1 MNEQKNIT
9 EQISKVL
16 DSYDIVPIET
26 IPNIDLYMDQVTTFI
41 ESALSGCKRNKNDK
55 ILTKTMINNYAK
67 AKIFPP
73 PLKKKYT
80 KNHIML
86 LIMIYH
92 LKSILSISDIS
103 RLLKPV
109 TEELTKNVQSPLLEM
124 IYSDFVEL
132 QKQNQKNIAMV
143 LENNYMENTI
153 ASPQYHKYENE
164 TIQNI
169 IVVLQLVIQ
178 SNTEKRIAEKILD
191 AHFSVKKTTSKS

>member
-132 QKQNQKNIAMV
+132 QNQNQKNIAMV
-143 LENNYMENTI
+143 LENNYIENTI
-153 ASPQYHKYENE
+153 ASPQYHNYENE

-191 AHFSVKKTTSKS
+191 AHFSIKKTSSKS

>member
-143 LENNYMENTI
+143 LENNYMQNTI
-153 ASPQYHKYENE
+153 VSPQYHQYENE

>member
-9 EQISKVL
+9 EQISEIAHSQV
-16 DSYDIVPIET
+16 IVPIET

-41 ESALSGCKRNKNDK
+41 ESALSDCKRNKNDK

-73 PLKKKYT
+73 PQKKKYT

-143 LENNYMENTI
+143 LENNYMQNTI
-153 ASPQYHKYENE
+153 VSPQYHQYENE

>member
-73 PLKKKYT
+73 PQKKKYT

>member
-9 EQISKVL
+9 EQISEIAHSQV
-16 DSYDIVPIET
+16 IVPIET

-41 ESALSGCKRNKNDK
+41 ESALSDCKRNKNDK

-73 PLKKKYT
+73 PQKKKYT

-143 LENNYMENTI
+143 LENNYMQNTI
-153 ASPQYHKYENE
+153 VSPQYHKYENE

>member
-1 MNEQKNIT
+1 MNEQKNII
-9 EQISKVL
+9 EQISEISHSQV
-16 DSYDIVPIET
+16 IVPIET

-41 ESALSGCKRNKNDK
+41 ESALSDCKRNKNDK

-73 PLKKKYT
+73 PQKKKYT

-143 LENNYMENTI
+143 LENNYMQNTI
-153 ASPQYHKYENE
+153 VSPQYHQYENE

>member
-1 MNEQKNIT
+1 MKEQKNIT
-9 EQISKVL
+9 EQISKIL
-16 DSYDIVPIET
+16 DNYDIVPIET

-73 PLKKKYT
+73 PQKKKYT

-86 LIMIYH
+86 LIIIYH

-109 TEELTKNVQSPLLEM
+109 TEELTKNMQSPLLEM

-153 ASPQYHKYENE
+153 ATPQYHQYENE

-191 AHFSVKKTTSKS
+191 THFSVKKTTVM

>member
-9 EQISKVL
+9 EQISEISHSQV
-16 DSYDIVPIET
+16 IVPIET

-41 ESALSGCKRNKNDK
+41 ESALSDCKRNKNDK

-73 PLKKKYT
+73 PQKKKYT

-143 LENNYMENTI
+143 LENNYMQNTI
-153 ASPQYHKYENE
+153 VSPQYHKYENE

-178 SNTEKRIAEKILD
+178 SNTKKRIAEKILD

>member
-1 MNEQKNIT
+1 MKEQKNIT
-9 EQISKVL
+9 EQIAKILNSH
-16 DSYDIVPIET
+16 YIVPIES

-41 ESALSGCKRNKNDK
+41 ENALADCKRSKMDK

-67 AKIFPP
+67 AKILPP
-73 PLKKKYT
+73 PIKKKYT

-92 LKSILSISDIS
+92 LKSILSIADIS

-109 TEELTKNVQSPLLEM
+109 TEELTKNAQSPILER
-124 IYSDFVEL
+124 IYSDFVKL
-132 QKQNQKNIAMV
+132 QQQNEKNMNMI
-143 LENNYMENTI
+143 LDNSYMANVTSFPECH
-153 ASPQYHKYENE
+153 QYENE
-164 TIQNI
+164 MIQNI

-191 AHFSVKKTTSKS
+191 AHFAIKKVSSK

>member
-1 MNEQKNIT
+1 MEKQKKAIQ
-9 EQISKVL
+9 QILKQL
-16 DSYDIVPIET
+16 QGNYIVPIQS

-41 ESALSGCKRNKNDK
+41 ESALSDCKRNKQDK

-67 AKIFPP
+67 AKLFPP
-73 PLKKKYT
+73 PQKKKYT

-143 LENNYMENTI
+143 LENNYMQNTI
-153 ASPQYHKYENE
+153 ASHEYHKYENE

-169 IVVLQLVIQ
+169 IVVLELVIH
-178 SNTEKRIAEKILD
+178 SNTQKRIAEKILD
-191 AHFSVKKTTSKS
+191 THFYTKKSPS

>member
-92 LKSILSISDIS
+92 LKSILSISDIC
-103 RLLKPV
+103 RLLKPIAD
-109 TEELTKNVQSPLLEM
+109 ELNKNINSPILEM
-124 IYSDFVEL
+124 IYSDFVAL
-132 QKQNQKNIAMV
+132 QQQNEKNIAMA
-143 LENNYMENTI
+143 LECNHTDMIQPSHE
-153 ASPQYHKYENE
+153 YHKYENE

-169 IVVLQLVIQ
+169 IVVLELVIH
-178 SNTEKRIAEKILD
+178 SNTQKRIAEKILD
-191 AHFSVKKTTSKS
+191 THFYTKKSPS

>member
-1 MNEQKNIT
+1 MKEQKNIT
-9 EQISKVL
+9 EQISKIL
-16 DSYDIVPIET
+16 DSHDIVPIET

-73 PLKKKYT
+73 PQKKKYT

-109 TEELTKNVQSPLLEM
+109 TEELTKNMQSPLLEM

-143 LENNYMENTI
+143 LENNYIENTI
-153 ASPQYHKYENE
+153 ASLQYHEYENE
-164 TIQNI
+164 SIQNI
-169 IVVLQLVIQ
+169 IVILQLVIQ

-191 AHFSVKKTTSKS
+191 AHFSAKKPTSKS

>member
-1 MNEQKNIT
+1 MKEQKNIT
-9 EQISKVL
+9 EQISKIL

-109 TEELTKNVQSPLLEM
+109 TEELTKNMQSPLLEM

-143 LENNYMENTI
+143 LENNYIENTI
-153 ASPQYHKYENE
+153 ASPQYHQYENE

>member
-1 MNEQKNIT
+1 MEKQKQAIQ
-9 EQISKVL
+9 QILKQL
-16 DSYDIVPIET
+16 QGNYIVPIQS

-73 PLKKKYT
+73 PQKKKYT

-92 LKSILSISDIS
+92 LKSILSISDIC
-103 RLLKPV
+103 RLLKPI
-109 TEELTKNVQSPLLEM
+109 TEELNKNIDSPLLEM
-124 IYSDFVEL
+124 IYSDFVAL
-132 QKQNQKNIAMV
+132 QQQNEKNIAMA
-143 LENNYMENTI
+143 LECNHTDRIQPSLE
-153 ASPQYHKYENE
+153 YHKYENE

-169 IVVLQLVIQ
+169 IVVLELVIH
-178 SNTEKRIAEKILD
+178 SNTQKRIAEKILD
-191 AHFSVKKTTSKS
+191 AHFYTKKSPS

>member
-9 EQISKVL
+9 EQISEISHSQV
-16 DSYDIVPIET
+16 IVPIET

-41 ESALSGCKRNKNDK
+41 ESALSDCKRNKNDK

-73 PLKKKYT
+73 PQKKKYT

-143 LENNYMENTI
+143 LENNYMQNTI
-153 ASPQYHKYENE
+153 VSPQYHKYENE

-169 IVVLQLVIQ
+169 IVVLQLIIQ

>member
-73 PLKKKYT
+73 PQKKKYT

-143 LENNYMENTI
+143 LENNYMQNTI
-153 ASPQYHKYENE
+153 VSPQYHKYENE

>member
-1 MNEQKNIT
+1 MSEQKNIT
-9 EQISKVL
+9 EQISKI
-16 DSYDIVPIET
+16 SHSQAIVPIET

-41 ESALSGCKRNKNDK
+41 ESALSDCKRNKNDK

-124 IYSDFVEL
+124 IYSDFVKL

-143 LENNYMENTI
+143 LENNYIENTI
-153 ASPQYHKYENE
+153 AAPQYHEYENE

>member
-41 ESALSGCKRNKNDK
+41 ESALSGYKRNKNDK

-73 PLKKKYT
+73 PQKKKYT

-143 LENNYMENTI
+143 LENNYMQNTI
-153 ASPQYHKYENE
+153 VSPQYHKYENE

>member
-1 MNEQKNIT
+1 MKEQKNIT
-9 EQISKVL
+9 EQIAKIL
-16 DSYDIVPIET
+16 DSHYIVPIES

-41 ESALSGCKRNKNDK
+41 ENALADCKRNKIDK

-67 AKIFPP
+67 AKILPP
-73 PLKKKYT
+73 PIKKKYT

-92 LKSILSISDIS
+92 LKSILSIADIS

-109 TEELTKNVQSPLLEM
+109 TEELTKNAKSPILER
-124 IYSDFVEL
+124 IYSDFVKL
-132 QKQNQKNIAMV
+132 QQQNEKNMNMILDNSYMANV
-143 LENNYMENTI
+143 TPLLECH
-153 ASPQYHKYENE
+153 QYENE
-164 TIQNI
+164 MIQNI

-191 AHFSVKKTTSKS
+191 AHFAIKKVSSK

>member
-9 EQISKVL
+9 EQISEISHSQV
-16 DSYDIVPIET
+16 IVPIET

-41 ESALSGCKRNKNDK
+41 ESALSDCKRNKNDK

-73 PLKKKYT
+73 PQKKKYT

-143 LENNYMENTI
+143 LENNYMQNTI
-153 ASPQYHKYENE
+153 VSPQYHKYENE

>member
-16 DSYDIVPIET
+16 DSYDIVQIEP

-73 PLKKKYT
+73 PQKKKYT

>member
-73 PLKKKYT
+73 PQKKKYT

-132 QKQNQKNIAMV
+132 QNQNQKNIAMV
-143 LENNYMENTI
+143 LENNYIENTI
-153 ASPQYHKYENE
+153 ASPQYHNYENE

-191 AHFSVKKTTSKS
+191 AHFSIKKTSSKS

>member
-1 MNEQKNIT
+1 MNEQKNII
-9 EQISKVL
+9 EQISEISHSQV
-16 DSYDIVPIET
+16 IVPIET

-41 ESALSGCKRNKNDK
+41 ESALSDCKRNKNDK

-73 PLKKKYT
+73 PQKKKYT

-143 LENNYMENTI
+143 LENNYMQNTI
-153 ASPQYHKYENE
+153 VSPQYHQYENE

-169 IVVLQLVIQ
+169 IVVLQLIIQ

>member
-191 AHFSVKKTTSKS
+191 AHFSIKKTSSKS

>member
-143 LENNYMENTI
+143 LENNYMQNTI
-153 ASPQYHKYENE
+153 VSPQYHKYENE

>member
-73 PLKKKYT
+73 PQKKKYT

-164 TIQNI
+164 TNQNI

>member
-132 QKQNQKNIAMV
+132 QNQNQKNIAMV
-143 LENNYMENTI
+143 LENNYIENTI
-153 ASPQYHKYENE
+153 ASPQYHNYENE